1 MYYKIRD
8 CILFRKYSRYGYIT
22 DNSDFGYRNK
32 KINTSFI
39 GEKYISESGAVMLAA
54 LDKTPRHIDEITSKL
69 LRIFKNVDDNILK
82 QDTIDFFN
90 TLSHTGYLDSG
101 ETYEECLYA
110 KKSSLPQKN
119 NAENVFINKDEY
131 EYSVLDNDLLRSLHI
146 EIVKG
151 CNERCIHCFI
161 PPDTAKEIMDINL
174 FFRIL
179 EEGSDLNIINVT
191 LSGGEPLLHP
201 NFIQFLKKCYDKD
214 LSVNVL
220 SNLTLLNDEMV
231 EEMINNP
238 LLSVQTSIYSMNHD
252 IHDAITNHKG
262 SFEKTKNNL
271 LKLYSAGIP
280 IQISCPVMK
289 KNKDSF
295 IDVLHFGRELG
306 VLVAIEPIIFPTYDR
321 SRSNLKNRLSLNELE
336 EVIKKRLFAGQ
347 GHQILENAKDKEK
360 IGEDESIC
368 TICRYK
374 LCISPNGDIFP
385 CVGWHTNILGN
396 LRQETLRNIWENSLR
411 IHSLRQIKRKQFQKC
426 VTCKD
431 RGYCTVCMMSNS
443 NGHPDGDIFYI
454 DDFNCKAASLLHKML
469 KKYVVNKRR

>member
-1 MYYKIRD
+1 MAEE
-8 CILFRKYSRYGYIT
+8 L
-22 DNSDFGYRNK
+22 NK
-32 KINTSFI
+32 KLIGRIHSF
-39 GEKYISESGAVMLAA
+39 ESFGAVDGPGIRFVVFFQGCGLRCKYCHNRDTWAVNAGLEYTTDELLA
-54 LDKTPRHIDEITSKL
+54 KI
-69 LRIFKNVDDNILK
+69 LRYKNYFTV
-82 QDTIDFFN
+82 
-90 TLSHTGYLDSG
+90 SG
-101 ETYEECLYA
+101 
-110 KKSSLPQKN
+110 
-119 NAENVFINKDEY
+119 
-131 EYSVLDNDLLRSLHI
+131 
-146 EIVKG
+146 G
-151 CNERCIHCFI
+151 
-161 PPDTAKEIMDINL
+161 
-174 FFRIL
+174 
-179 EEGSDLNIINVT
+179 GVT

-360 IGEDESIC
+360 IGADESIC

-469 KKYVVNKRR
+469 KKYVVNKRG